1 MKGDTDMPTTITRDE
16 VRALLARGAQL
27 VGVMSPDE
35 YAEEHL
41 PGAINLFIKTLDAA
55 SAAQLR
61 RDAAV
66 IVYCYDLQ

>member
-1 MKGDTDMPTTITRDE
+1 MPTAITRDD
-16 VRALLARGAQL
+16 VRALVARGAQL
-27 VGVMSPDE
+27 VDVMSPE
-35 YAEEHL
+35 EFAEGHL

-55 SAAQLR
+55 STARLLR